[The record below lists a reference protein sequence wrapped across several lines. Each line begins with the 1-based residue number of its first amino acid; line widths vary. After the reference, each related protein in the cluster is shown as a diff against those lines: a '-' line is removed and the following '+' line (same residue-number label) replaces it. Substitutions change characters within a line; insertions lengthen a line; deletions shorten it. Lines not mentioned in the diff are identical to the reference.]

1 MFINMSSW
9 IMANMPTEGV
19 LQQMLVQ
26 IEEDSNNEEEVSISV
41 QAST

>member
-1 MFINMSSW
+1 
-9 IMANMPTEGV
+9 MANMPTEGV